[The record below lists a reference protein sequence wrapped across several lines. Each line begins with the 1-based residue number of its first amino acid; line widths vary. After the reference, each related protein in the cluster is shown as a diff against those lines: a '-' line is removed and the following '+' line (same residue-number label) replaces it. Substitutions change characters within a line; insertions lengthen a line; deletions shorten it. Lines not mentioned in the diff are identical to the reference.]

1 MAMLDTR
8 DNSIQTLHKIGQLQ
22 GGVESTDSALSS
34 LTKLSSALDFALGK
48 PLPVER
54 RGRVVEARGTMIKAT
69 GIAARV
75 GEICILSSASESMR
89 GEENAKTDFAH
100 STSSSDRL
108 LAEVVGV
115 AGEFT
120 LLTPLGDIAGISTVT
135 EVVATGRIQQ
145 IPVGEAL
152 LGRVL
157 DASGLPMDGLPA
169 PLNQGFRD
177 IQSPPPNPLLRAPI
191 SRALPTGVR
200 AIDSLLTCA
209 EGQRI
214 GIFAAAGGGKSTL
227 LGMLA
232 RGAKADVVVV
242 SLVGERGREVN
253 EFLEDSLGEEGRKR
267 AVVVVATAD
276 RPALER
282 ARAAMTATTIA
293 EAFRDQGKRVL
304 LLVDSVTRHARAL
317 RDIGLAVGEPP
328 TRRGFPPSVFSALPQ
343 LVERAGNGER
353 GSITAFYSILVEDEE
368 QPDPIAEEMRSLL
381 DGHIVL
387 SRKLGGAGHFPAI
400 DVLDSASRVMNRVT
414 TKAHQAAAREA
425 RKSLGKYREI
435 ELLIQLG
442 EYKPG
447 SDADA
452 DEAIT
457 RWPKLN
463 THLRQA
469 PEHLVGF
476 ESNLASLNE
485 ALK

>member
-1 MAMLDTR
+1 M
-8 DNSIQTLHKIGQLQ
+8 
-22 GGVESTDSALSS
+22 
-34 LTKLSSALDFALGK
+34 
-48 PLPVER
+48 
-54 RGRVVEARGTMIKAT
+54 
-69 GIAARV
+69 
-75 GEICILSSASESMR
+75 
-89 GEENAKTDFAH
+89 
-100 STSSSDRL
+100 
-108 LAEVVGV
+108 
-115 AGEFT
+115 
-120 LLTPLGDIAGISTVT
+120 
-135 EVVATGRIQQ
+135 
-145 IPVGEAL
+145 
-152 LGRVL
+152 
-157 DASGLPMDGLPA
+157 
-169 PLNQGFRD
+169 RD
-177 IQSPPPNPLLRAPI
+177 IQSAPPNPLLRAAI
-191 SRALPTGVR
+191 SRPLPSGVR

-267 AVVVVATAD
+267 SVVIVATAD

-282 ARAAMTATTIA
+282 ARAAMTATAIA
-293 EAFRDQGKRVL
+293 EDFRDQGKRVL
-304 LLVDSVTRHARAL
+304 LLVDSATRHARAL

-343 LVERAGNGER
+343 LVERAGNGAR

-400 DVLDSASRVMNRVT
+400 DILDSASRVMTRVT
-414 TKAHQAAAREA
+414 SKEHQAAAREA

-452 DEAIT
+452 DQAIA

-463 THLRQA
+463 EHLRQSA
-469 PEHLVGF
+469 DRLTTF
-476 ESNLASLNE
+476 EENLHSLNE

>member
-1 MAMLDTR
+1 MLE
-8 DNSIQTLHKIGQLQ
+8 TLPP
-22 GGVESTDSALSS
+22 ESDMEALTPS
-34 LTKLSSALDFALGK
+34 LDVRNGFGKLSSAFDFALAK
-48 PLPVER
+48 PLPIER

-69 GIAARV
+69 GVAARI
-75 GEICILSSASESMR
+75 GEICVLSDANELDERAVGADRTSMA
-89 GEENAKTDFAH
+89 GAH
-100 STSSSDRL
+100 RL
-108 LAEVVGV
+108 MAEVVGV
-115 AGEFT
+115 TGEYT
-120 LLTPLGDIAGISTVT
+120 LLTPLGDISGLSTHT
-135 EVVATGRIQQ
+135 EVIATGHIQR
-145 IPVGEAL
+145 IPVGDQL

-157 DASGLPMDGLPA
+157 DATGVPIDGKSALDA
-169 PLNQGFRD
+169 PTMRD
-177 IQSPPPNPLLRAPI
+177 IQSPPPNPLLRAAI
-191 SRALPTGVR
+191 SKPLPTGVR

-209 EGQRI
+209 EGQRV

-232 RGAKADVVVV
+232 RGAKADAVVVA
-242 SLVGERGREVN
+242 LVGERGREVN
-253 EFLEDSLGEEGRKR
+253 EFLEDSLGVEGRKR
-267 AVVVVATAD
+267 SVVVVATAD

-282 ARAAMTATTIA
+282 ARAALTATAIA
-293 EAFRDQGKRVL
+293 EEFRDQGKRVL
-304 LLVDSVTRHARAL
+304 LLVDSATRHARAL

-400 DVLDSASRVMNRVT
+400 DILDSASRVMTRVT
-414 TKAHQAAAREA
+414 TPEHQAAAREA

-452 DEAIT
+452 DQAIS
-457 RWPKLN
+457 RWPRLN
-463 THLRQA
+463 SHLRQA
-469 PEHLVGF
+469 PERLTEFG
-476 ESNLASLNE
+476 ENLQSLGE